1 MVKPSKQR
9 LIFGLFLLV
18 LIVILEL
25 ILHHFHLPA
34 WPAFL
39 VMIFFFENHMDP
51 KKASHIIIGGLFGIF
66 CLVMTG
72 AFIKAFAPMIGFM
85 TARLTFICLVVY
97 AIVVFGEMLPQVFN
111 NYAFM
116 FFLVSGLAATV
127 QTPAPN
133 PFLWMGIEVVGG
145 TATILG
151 VIGIGK
157 LMALMF
163 TPPAGGNPSEIR
175 H

>member
-39 VMIFFFENHMDP
+39 VMIFFFETHMDP
-51 KKASHIIIGGLFGIF
+51 KRASHVVIGGFFGIC
-66 CLVMTG
+66 CLVLTG
-72 AFIKAFAPMIGFM
+72 LFIKAFAPVLGLM
-85 TARLTFICLVVY
+85 TARLTFICIVVY
-97 AIVVFGEMLPQVFN
+97 AIIVFGEMLPMVFN
-111 NYAFM
+111 NYAFAY
-116 FFLVSGLAATV
+116 FLVSGLAATV

-133 PFLWMGIEVVGG
+133 PYLWMAIELVGG
-145 TATILG
+145 TLTILG
-151 VIGIGK
+151 VMGIGK
-157 LMALMF
+157 LMALLF
-163 TPPAGGNPSEIR
+163 TPAAGAAPPAAG